1 MSRLLAR
8 LSVLIVDLT
17 NRLLRIDSSQSMP
30 DNAEAMRTVVK
41 NSSILVSGVHR
52 LTYSQWSCRKT
63 FYVVPFELFQVSAV
77 VM

>member
-1 MSRLLAR
+1 
-8 LSVLIVDLT
+8 
-17 NRLLRIDSSQSMP
+17 MP